1 MPAHE
6 LPAEFFER
14 LATSALAQD
23 PYAELERL
31 QVDPAPRLRSGE
43 VVLGRHVDVE
53 GVLRSPVFLKPTLP
67 PVPLQSVR
75 TMLRMFLLLN
85 APDHL
90 RLRRAVA
97 PLFIPAAVSAR
108 RELVE
113 VEVDRLLHGRTE
125 LEVVRDLAY
134 PLPLQLICT
143 WLGVRPGDEQRIESW
158 GKILLANLDGPV
170 PLSPRDAIRYA
181 AAVARRRSRPLATV
195 VAIRAMGAY
204 ARDLLRG
211 YGDGEFLVVLRAA
224 VADGTMSENEAVAT
238 WALLVIAGYETTA
251 NLIGNTIHLLLA
263 HPEQL
268 AAVQDDGS
276 LVGAAVE
283 ESLRFESP
291 VPMGVRVPS
300 QPITVAGRDLGAG
313 DPVFVVIASA
323 NRDPTVFTDPD
334 RFDITRDATPNI
346 AFGHGAHVCI
356 GAQLARTEAT
366 AAVAAIVGRHPVRTG
381 GPPRWR
387 PTFATR
393 GLEALPVRLSF
404 SDGPVRRGTP

>member
-1 MPAHE
+1 M
-6 LPAEFFER
+6 
-14 LATSALAQD
+14 
-23 PYAELERL
+23 
-31 QVDPAPRLRSGE
+31 
-43 VVLGRHVDVE
+43 VLGRHADVE
-53 GVLRSPVFLKPTLP
+53 RVLRSPVFLKPTLP
-67 PVPLQSVR
+67 AVPLQSVR

-97 PLFIPAAVSAR
+97 PLFTPAAVSAR

-113 VEVDRLLHGRTE
+113 VEVDRLLHGRIE
-125 LEVVRDLAY
+125 LEVVRELAY
-134 PLPLQLICT
+134 PLPLHLICE
-143 WLGVRPGDEQRIESW
+143 WLGVRPGDEPRIEAW

-170 PLSPRDAIRYA
+170 PLSPRDALRYA

-195 VAIRAMGAY
+195 FAIRAMGAY

-211 YGDGEFLVVLRAA
+211 DGDAEFLVVLRAS
-224 VADGTMSENEAVAT
+224 VADGTMSEDEAVAT

-268 AAVQDDGS
+268 AAVQDDSS
-276 LVGAAVE
+276 LVGAAIE

-300 QPITVAGRDLGAG
+300 QPVTVAGQDLGTG

-334 RFDITRDATPNI
+334 RFDLMRDATPNI

-356 GAQLARTEAT
+356 GAQLARTEAS
-366 AAVAAIVGRHPVRTG
+366 AAVAAILGRHPVCTG

-393 GLEALPVRLSF
+393 GLEALPVRLGS
-404 SDGPVRRGTP
+404 SAGPRRRGTP